1 MSKLAV
7 AVTAGLAVA
16 ASLAHGQQ
24 IDTPRVGVTSAVNPS
39 AAGTPPGAATRQLV
53 VGSDVIFRER
63 VITTD
68 DGQAQLLFL
77 DQSALMIGP
86 NSSVVIDEFVYDP
99 NAGKGNIAATLTQG
113 SFRYIGG
120 KLSKQGNATLRT
132 PVATI
137 GIRGSDV
144 TVTFDRATSRAD
156 VITTHGSASIETRG
170 GVLGL
175 RTGFGATIGALDQ
188 PPGQATAL
196 TSAQI
201 AAVNKIFEGQPGK
214 VAGAREVLTNDRV
227 ANSQLSSAVE
237 ARRLAATEPASGG
250 DPGSRAVELPVIPPP
265 RPEDNG
271 ASSVVPQAAP
281 NLVGGGPP
289 GGPSPS
295 ARNNRTLNGFVS
307 GFARVVVD
315 YDGARTTVVND
326 LPTDVAIRT
335 IPDPEGTGRV
345 LATFSFHGTH
355 GDLDRANIAL
365 GDGPGG
371 RPAKRSVFLDDRTF
385 SAIQEAAARRHRGEI
400 NGVGASAVGAMAS
413 MGGLNGDRSAAANH
427 ALCECRFVEWGVWEA
442 KLRAPSTGDRVH
454 VTHGLWVAGVLPD
467 IGTPSPQGVAT
478 FSGTALGFVRNH
490 GRSYHETG
498 TFTNTYDFG
507 QRAGDVRIDNF
518 DGRSFGGTVRAG
530 DHWRAYSGAVS
541 GSGLTGTV
549 SGAFY
554 GAAPGQQPNETA
566 GNFNVGKRGYAAS
579 GIFVGKR

>member
-7 AVTAGLAVA
+7 AVAAGLAVA

-24 IDTPRVGVTSAVNPS
+24 TDTPRVGVTSAVNPS
-39 AAGTPPGAATRQLV
+39 AAGTPPGAATRQLII
-53 VGSDVIFRER
+53 GSDVVFRER

-144 TVTFDRATSRAD
+144 TVTFDRATNQAD
-156 VITTHGSASIETRG
+156 VITAHGSARIETRG

-196 TSAQI
+196 TSAQV
-201 AAVNKIFEGQPGK
+201 AAANKIFEGQPGK

-237 ARRLAATEPASGG
+237 ARRLAAIEPASGG

-271 ASSVVPQAAP
+271 ASFVVPQAAP
-281 NLVGGGPP
+281 SPVGA
-289 GGPSPS
+289 GPSAS
-295 ARNNRTLNGFVS
+295 TRNDRTLNGFVS
-307 GFARVVVD
+307 GLARVAID
-315 YDGARTTVVND
+315 YDRSRATIAND
-326 LPTDVAIRT
+326 LPTDVTIRT
-335 IPDPEGTGRV
+335 VPDPEGTGRV
-345 LATFSFHGTH
+345 LATFNFRGTR
-355 GDLDRANIAL
+355 GGLDSAGIEL
-365 GDGPGG
+365 GDRPGEG
-371 RPAKRSVFLDDRTF
+371 PAKRSAFLDDRNF
-385 SAIQEAAARRHRGEI
+385 SASQEASAHGRKGKI
-400 NGVGASAVGAMAS
+400 NGVDASAVGAMAS
-413 MGGLNGDRSAAANH
+413 IGGLSGDPSAAADH
-427 ALCECRFVEWGVWEA
+427 ALCECQFVEWGAWEA

-454 VTHGLWVAGVLPD
+454 VTHGLWAAGVLPD
-467 IGTPSPQGVAT
+467 IGDPSPQGVAT

-498 TFTNTYDFG
+498 TFTNRYDFG
-507 QRAGDVRIDNF
+507 QRTGDVRIDNF

-530 DHWRAYSGAVS
+530 QHWRTYSGAVS
-541 GSGLTGTV
+541 GSRLTGTV
-549 SGAFY
+549 NGAFY

-579 GIFVGKR
+579 GIFIGKR